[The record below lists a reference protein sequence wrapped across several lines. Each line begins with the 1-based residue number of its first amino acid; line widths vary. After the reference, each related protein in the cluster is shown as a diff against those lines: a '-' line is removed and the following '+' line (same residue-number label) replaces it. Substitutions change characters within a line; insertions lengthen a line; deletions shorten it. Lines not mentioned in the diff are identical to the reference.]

1 MTIYVGKLRTRMDTR
16 LRILGLLKADGPSDA
31 RTLAARLRVS
41 PMAVR
46 HHLQT
51 LRAENVISYREEL
64 RPLGRPAKMWRLR
77 EQADVHFPDA
87 HAELSVGLLR
97 AIRGELGERR
107 LRGLLNALARERSD
121 ALLKRL
127 RARAS
132 FATRLRAFV
141 AEQVRQGFIPKARTW
156 EDGSILLELNHCP
169 IRTAAAECPE
179 LCEAEREF
187 LRLLLGGDCEIRR
200 MDHVLTGARNCVYRI
215 HGPAT
220 KQA

>member
-1 MTIYVGKLRTRMDTR
+1 MTRYVGRLRARTDTR

-31 RTLAARLRVS
+31 RSLAARLKIS

-46 HHLQT
+46 HHLQA
-51 LRAENVISYREEL
+51 LRAENTISYREEL
-64 RPLGRPAKMWRLR
+64 RPFGRPAKMWKLR
-77 EQADVHFPDA
+77 EQADAHFPDA

-97 AIRGELGERR
+97 AIRLELGERR
-107 LRGLLNALARERSD
+107 LRGLLSALAREHSE
-121 ALLKRL
+121 ALLRRM

-132 FATRLRAFV
+132 FASRLKAFV
-141 AEQVRQGFIPKARTW
+141 AEQVRQGFIPRARTW

-215 HGPAT
+215 HGPGT
-220 KQA
+220 RQA